1 MEELGFAIA
10 VPETMLC
17 GFAIL
22 VVLAV
27 IILIKVLKTSRQ
39 IDRIYDYVDDINER
53 QKRIES
59 IIDRLIV
66 K

>member
-27 IILIKVLKTSRQ
+27 IILVKVLKISRQ
-39 IDRIYDYVDDINER
+39 VERIDDYVDDINER

-59 IIDRLIV
+59 IIERLIV

>member
-27 IILIKVLKTSRQ
+27 IILIKVLKTAKQ
-39 IDRIYDYVDDINER
+39 VEKIYDYVEDINEK

-59 IIDRLIV
+59 IIDRIIV